1 MVAIIGSELAEI
13 FRYYVKRKG
22 GYNMPVHR
30 VKGGYKYGTVGK
42 VYKSRAKAVAQ
53 GRAIKISQ
61 LKKGKKAK

>member
-1 MVAIIGSELAEI
+1 
-13 FRYYVKRKG
+13 
-22 GYNMPVHR
+22 MPVHR

-61 LKKGKKAK
+61 LKKGKKEK